1 MLLFIVFAPLITA
14 FLILIGTPARATA
27 LLGAAATT
35 GATLT
40 ALYFYDPARAGFQ
53 F

>member
-14 FLILIGTPARATA
+14 FVILTGAPARVTA

-35 GATLT
+35 AATVA
-40 ALYFYDPARAGFQ
+40 ALYLYDPART
-53 F
+53 